1 MRVKLYHPLRGTPTI
16 VNLDRATRIEQEGN
30 YIYVYYCTSDGEK
43 MNRYMCR
50 TEYEATEITSR
61 YLSGE

>member
-16 VNLDRATRIEQEGN
+16 VDLDRATRIEQEGN
-30 YIYVYYCTSDGEK
+30 YIYVYYCTSNGEK

-50 TEYEATEITSR
+50 TEANAIEIVNR
-61 YLSGE
+61 YLAGE